1 MDTNAFTV
9 ADSTGN
15 TAIAGTLTVTSATN
29 LNGGLAMDTNA
40 FTVADSTGN
49 TAIAGTLTVSSATAL
64 NGGITVDTNAF
75 TVADSTGNTAI
86 AGTLTVTSA
95 TDLNG
100 MLTVSSAAS
109 LNGGIT
115 VDGVAFTVADSTG
128 NTAIGGTLQVAS
140 TASFLDVTTF
150 SKGFV
155 TTPYSVSATL
165 MGASIP
171 YGYSFVTV
179 SSINQGLVVALP
191 PSASSTAACTTGHT
205 IKLYSSDAYTLKT
218 SDPSNVSLQGESGSS
233 CTSSVTANLLVECT
247 CVTGSDYVCTTVAS
261 DGAVAALAAPGCSR
275 RRSRSLL
282 HELSSE
288 DK

>member
-1 MDTNAFTV
+1 
-9 ADSTGN
+9 
-15 TAIAGTLTVTSATN
+15 
-29 LNGGLAMDTNA
+29 MDTNA

-49 TAIAGTLTVSSATAL
+49 TAIAGTLTVSSAAAL